1 VARWVVKETEESAQE
16 ETDRHSETKTDTHSD
31 DVDENGQRWT
41 IESRKKRAD
50 ILRGGAP
57 SPCLAEFEEFLDNE
71 LVGRQQ
77 NKDKAPGPKGKQ
89 SKNDYWEGILQSE
102 KTRIEALN
110 TAALVPLEDIMDWT
124 NSDTANV
131 PIVNTLSPQ
140 RTDLPTIATLAVKS
154 ARVPQNILSDA
165 SSSDDE
171 VPIVSTLRAA
181 KAKGQI
187 KKQKAPLWVYETVKE
202 PTGVASKY
210 WDAEP
215 PSERATKRLAKLKLS
230 LVNATNDEHSGI
242 NMPLALANN
251 VFLLKIFVMS
261 IPF

>member
-1 VARWVVKETEESAQE
+1 MRTGKNTRPFRAPRSTDGKTAAKASPTRQSPRRDKGKTDTTQHDRDDSEGPTELRVARWVVKETEESAQE

-57 SPCLAEFEEFLDNE
+57 SPCLAEFEEF
-71 LVGRQQ
+71 
-77 NKDKAPGPKGKQ
+77 
-89 SKNDYWEGILQSE
+89 
-102 KTRIEALN
+102 
-110 TAALVPLEDIMDWT
+110 
-124 NSDTANV
+124 
-131 PIVNTLSPQ
+131 
-140 RTDLPTIATLAVKS
+140 LAVKS